1 MRLTHLFALSGLAIL
16 AAQGMAQAYNIDPLT
31 RRAYAPVVKP
41 QAVAPAPTITASTNT
56 STNSGTFN
64 DSVPIVA
71 RETVSFSGNYEP
83 GTLVVSTS
91 ERRMYLVLENGKA
104 LRYGV
109 GVGRP
114 GFEWGGETKITQ
126 KREWPDWTPP
136 PEMLKRR
143 PDLPRYMKG
152 GPDNPLGARAMY
164 LGSSLYRIHGS
175 NEPESSGQAVSSGC
189 IRMVNEDVIDLYER
203 VKVGASVI
211 VMR

>member
-56 STNSGTFN
+56 SINSGTFN

-175 NEPESSGQAVSSGC
+175 NEPESIGQAVSSGC

>member
-109 GVGRP
+109 GSAVPALNGVEKPRSPRNANGRI
-114 GFEWGGETKITQ
+114 GH
-126 KREWPDWTPP
+126 R
-136 PEMLKRR
+136 
-143 PDLPRYMKG
+143 LPKC
-152 GPDNPLGARAMY
+152 
-164 LGSSLYRIHGS
+164 SSVVPICH
-175 NEPESSGQAVSSGC
+175 AT
-189 IRMVNEDVIDLYER
+189 
-203 VKVGASVI
+203 
-211 VMR
+211 

>member
-71 RETVSFSGNYEP
+71 RETVSFSSNYEP

-175 NEPESSGQAVSSGC
+175 NEPESIGQAVSSGC